1 MKETKNIFYV
11 VSMYY
16 EFSNEAP
23 YINTAVFQSKKKA
36 MAFMEETA
44 KEFVEDEPGT
54 KMKTGEDTISLET
67 NDGKCFFAVSTTI
80 AEIKG

>member
-36 MAFMEETA
+36 MSFMEKTA
-44 KEFVEDEPGT
+44 KEFVEDEPDT
-54 KMKTGEDTISLET
+54 KMKADKETISLET